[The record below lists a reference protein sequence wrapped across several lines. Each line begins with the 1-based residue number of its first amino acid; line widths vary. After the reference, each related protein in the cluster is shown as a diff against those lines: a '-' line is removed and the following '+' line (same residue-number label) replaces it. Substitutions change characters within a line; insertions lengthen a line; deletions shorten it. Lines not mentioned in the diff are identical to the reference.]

1 MKEKN
6 REKYYFERD
15 DLGHLTGL
23 TVCSIEG
30 YLGFASC
37 YPGKVVVEEATNAG
51 LKQMLI
57 SEVAKADIFSKKVG
71 KEVAKGRAH
80 KLAGLITEGI
90 TEAEA
95 LDKLYSG
102 RMKTRIREYADR
114 EIVRQ
119 ENRPQLE
126 LDFSPPEEILESN
139 QPN

>member
-1 MKEKN
+1 MEEIK
-6 REKYYFERD
+6 EKYYFERD
-15 DLGHLTGL
+15 DKGHLTGL

-37 YPGKVVVEEATNAG
+37 YPGKVTVEKATNAG

-57 SEVAKADIFSKKVG
+57 SEVAKADTFNKKVG
-71 KEVAKGRAH
+71 KEVAKGRAF
-80 KLAGLITEGI
+80 KLAGLVAEGL
-90 TEAEA
+90 EEGDA

-102 RMKTRIREYADR
+102 RMKTRIRQYAER

-119 ENRPQLE
+119 QTKAELGLIDLE
-126 LDFSPPEEILESN
+126 VSKPN